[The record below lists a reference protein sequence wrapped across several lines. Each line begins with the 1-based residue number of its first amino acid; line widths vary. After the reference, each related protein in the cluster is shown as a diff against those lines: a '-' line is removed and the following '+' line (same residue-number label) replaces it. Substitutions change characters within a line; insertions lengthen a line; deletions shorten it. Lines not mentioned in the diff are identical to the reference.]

1 MTLEELQK
9 IKNHLEF
16 RQVRNPGDYAKEWLD
31 LAAAYKEIGARA
43 NEAGAIAR
51 YRHYYRQATT
61 THKTTE
67 EAPRYSWQD
76 AENMG
81 GG

>member
-1 MTLEELQK
+1 MTLDELK
-9 IKNHLEF
+9 KEKNRLEF
-16 RQVRNPGDYAKEWLD
+16 SQVHKPGDYADAWLE
-31 LAAAYKEIGARA
+31 LAEQYAAIDARA
-43 NEAGAIAR
+43 NEAYCLGH
-51 YRHYYRQATT
+51 YRHYRQATT